1 MKIEPTFLTTEQVL
15 FIHDQMV
22 KRFGGSFGV
31 RDPGL
36 VKSAV
41 ARPQASFDG
50 QYLYSSIFDKA
61 AALLQSLLKNHP
73 FVDGN
78 KRTAL
83 TSAGIFLKKN
93 GYKLVNQHKEELE
106 FAVKVDN
113 GNLTVEQI
121 SQWLKTHSVKI
132 SSKQHLISLCSP

>member
-1 MKIEPTFLTTEQVL
+1 MTTRRIKFLKVAQVL

-22 KRFGGSFGV
+22 KKFGGSHGI
-31 RDPGL
+31 RDLGL
-36 VKSAV
+36 VESAV
-41 ARPQASFDG
+41 VRPQATFDG
-50 QYLYSSIFDKA
+50 QYLYNSIFEKG

-83 TSAGIFLKKN
+83 TSSAIFLKQN
-93 GYKLVNQHKEELE
+93 GYKLTNAHKEEVE
-106 FAVKVDN
+106 FAIRVDN

-121 SQWLKTHSVKI
+121 SKWLKMHSVKI
-132 SSKQHLISLCSP
+132 SI

>member
-1 MKIEPTFLTTEQVL
+1 
-15 FIHDQMV
+15 MV

-31 RDPGL
+31 RDLGL
-36 VKSAV
+36 VESAV
-41 ARPQASFDG
+41 ARPQSSFDS
-50 QYLYSSIFDKA
+50 QYLYISIFDKA

-83 TSAGIFLKKN
+83 TSAGLFLKKD
-93 GYKLVNQHKEELE
+93 GYKLMNQHKEEVE
-106 FAVKVDN
+106 FAVRVDN

-121 SQWLKTHSVKI
+121 SKWLKDHAIKI
-132 SSKQHLISLCSP
+132 